1 MIAADTADTDA
12 AVLAADVVT
21 VLGAHRHRGVNE
33 KQIQD
38 SVQRVLAAAGL
49 AFSREHVLSAQDR
62 PDFLV
67 DGGVVV
73 EVKMKA
79 SRSMV
84 LMQLGRYAS
93 HDQVTALVLAS
104 PRLTVV
110 SGMPDSIHGKPVR
123 VVQLPG
129 VGLG

>member
-1 MIAADTADTDA
+1 MMATAAAERNA

-21 VLGAHRHRGVNE
+21 ALGTHRHRGGNE

-38 SVQRVLAAAGL
+38 SVERVLAAAGL
-49 AFSREHVLSAQDR
+49 VFSREHALSAQDR

-73 EVKMKA
+73 EVKMRA

-93 HDQVTALVLAS
+93 HDQVAALVLAS

-129 VGLG
+129 VGLA